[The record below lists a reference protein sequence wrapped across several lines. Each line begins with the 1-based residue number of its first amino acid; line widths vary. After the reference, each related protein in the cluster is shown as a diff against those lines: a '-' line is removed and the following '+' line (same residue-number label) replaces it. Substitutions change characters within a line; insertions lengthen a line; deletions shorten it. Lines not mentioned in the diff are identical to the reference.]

1 MATPVEKIFSRF
13 LSQIEDESWL
23 EIDEDVLEELMY
35 DYLYKSIVEFN
46 VCKKD
51 LTIDLET
58 NEIVSDLGE
67 DEVLILAFGMVIHY
81 LTPKILREENLQ
93 QMVTSSDFS
102 KLSNANMLDK
112 LLKLRVQIRKD
123 YQMYL
128 HKYELKE
135 FEGLTNGLHRVIQK
149 KGREQQCNQL

>member
-1 MATPVEKIFSRF
+1 MATPVGKIFSRF
-13 LSQIEDESWL
+13 LNQIEDETWL
-23 EIDEDVLEELMY
+23 EIDEEIIIELMY
-35 DYLYKSIVEFN
+35 DYLNTSIVEFN
-46 VCKKD
+46 VCRKD
-51 LTIDLET
+51 LTLNLET
-58 NEIVSDLGE
+58 NEIVSDL
-67 DEVLILAFGMVIHY
+67 DENEMLILAFGMVIHY

-112 LLKLRVQIRKD
+112 LIKLRVQIRND

-135 FEGLTNGLHRVIQK
+135 FEGFN
-149 KGREQQCNQL
+149 

>member
-1 MATPVEKIFSRF
+1 MATPVEKVFSRF

-135 FEGLTNGLHRVIQK
+135 FEGFN
-149 KGREQQCNQL
+149 

>member
-13 LSQIEDESWL
+13 LSQIEDESLL
-23 EIDEDVLEELMY
+23 EIDEEILEELMY
-35 DYLYKSIVEFN
+35 DYLCKSIVDFN
-46 VCKKD
+46 VCTKD
-51 LTIDLET
+51 LRINPQT

-67 DEVLILAFGMVIHY
+67 DEAQILAFGMVIHY

-135 FEGLTNGLHRVIQK
+135 FEGFN
-149 KGREQQCNQL
+149 

>member
-35 DYLYKSIVEFN
+35 DYLYRSIVEFN

-51 LTIDLET
+51 LTIDPIA
-58 NEIVSDLGE
+58 NEIASDLDE
-67 DEVLILAFGMVIHY
+67 DEVLILAFGMLIHY

-112 LLKLRVQIRKD
+112 LLKLRTQIRKE

-128 HKYELKE
+128 HKYELKR
-135 FEGLTNGLHRVIQK
+135 FEGFN
-149 KGREQQCNQL
+149 

>member
-1 MATPVEKIFSRF
+1 MATHVDEIFSRF
-13 LSQIEDESWL
+13 LSQIEDESLL
-23 EIDEDVLEELMY
+23 EIDEEILEELMY
-35 DYLYKSIVEFN
+35 DYLCKSIVDFN
-46 VCKKD
+46 VCTKD
-51 LTIDLET
+51 LRINPQT

-67 DEVLILAFGMVIHY
+67 DEAQILAFGMVIHY

-112 LLKLRVQIRKD
+112 LLKLRTQIRKD

-128 HKYELKE
+128 HKYELKQ
-135 FEGLTNGLHRVIQK
+135 FEGFN
-149 KGREQQCNQL
+149 

>member
-1 MATPVEKIFSRF
+1 MATHVDEIFSRF
-13 LSQIEDESWL
+13 LSQIEDESLL
-23 EIDEDVLEELMY
+23 EIDEEILEELMY
-35 DYLYKSIVEFN
+35 DYLCKSIVDFN
-46 VCKKD
+46 VCTKD
-51 LTIDLET
+51 LRINPQT

-67 DEVLILAFGMVIHY
+67 DEAQILAFGMVIHY

-128 HKYELKE
+128 HNYELKE
-135 FEGLTNGLHRVIQK
+135 FEGFN
-149 KGREQQCNQL
+149 

>member
-1 MATPVEKIFSRF
+1 MATPVEKIFTRF

-23 EIDEDVLEELMY
+23 EIDEEVIIELMY
-35 DYLYKSIVEFN
+35 DYLAKSIVEFN

-51 LTIDLET
+51 LTIDYDSD
-58 NEIVSDLGE
+58 EIVSDLEE
-67 DEVLILAFGMVIHY
+67 DEMLILAFGMVIHY

-93 QMVTSSDFS
+93 QIVTSSDFS

-112 LLKLRVQIRKD
+112 LLKLRVQVRND

-128 HKYELKE
+128 HKYELKG
-135 FEGLTNGLHRVIQK
+135 FEGLN
-149 KGREQQCNQL
+149 

>member
-1 MATPVEKIFSRF
+1 MATHVDEIFSRF
-13 LSQIEDESWL
+13 LSQIEDESLL
-23 EIDEDVLEELMY
+23 EIDEEVLEELMY
-35 DYLYKSIVEFN
+35 DYLCKSIVDFN
-46 VCKKD
+46 VCTKE
-51 LTIDLET
+51 LRINPLT

-67 DEVLILAFGMVIHY
+67 DEAQILAFGMVMHY

-112 LLKLRVQIRKD
+112 LLKLRTQIRKD

-135 FEGLTNGLHRVIQK
+135 FEGFN
-149 KGREQQCNQL
+149 

>member
-1 MATPVEKIFSRF
+1 MATHVDEIFSRF
-13 LSQIEDESWL
+13 LSQIEDESLL
-23 EIDEDVLEELMY
+23 EIDEEILEELMY
-35 DYLYKSIVEFN
+35 DYLCKSIVDFN
-46 VCKKD
+46 VCTKD
-51 LTIDLET
+51 LRINPNTD
-58 NEIVSDLGE
+58 EIVSDLDE
-67 DEVLILAFGMVIHY
+67 DEAQILAFGMVMHY

-128 HKYELKE
+128 HKYELKR
-135 FEGLTNGLHRVIQK
+135 FEGFN
-149 KGREQQCNQL
+149 

>member
-1 MATPVEKIFSRF
+1 MATPVEKIFTRF

-23 EIDEDVLEELMY
+23 EIDEEVIVELMY
-35 DYLYKSIVEFN
+35 DYLIKSIVEFN

-51 LTIDLET
+51 LTVDYEAD
-58 NEIVSDLGE
+58 EIVSDLEE
-67 DEVLILAFGMVIHY
+67 DEMLILAFGMVIHY

-112 LLKLRVQIRKD
+112 LLKLRVQVRND

-128 HKYELKE
+128 HKYELKG
-135 FEGLTNGLHRVIQK
+135 FEGLN
-149 KGREQQCNQL
+149 

>member
-1 MATPVEKIFSRF
+1 MATPVEKIFTRF

-23 EIDEDVLEELMY
+23 EIEEEILIELMY
-35 DYLYKSIVEFN
+35 DYLVKSIVEFN

-51 LTIDLET
+51 LTIDFD
-58 NEIVSDLGE
+58 NDEIVSNLSE

-112 LLKLRVQIRKD
+112 LLKLKVQIRKD

-128 HKYELKE
+128 HKYELKS
-135 FEGLTNGLHRVIQK
+135 FEGFN
-149 KGREQQCNQL
+149 

>member
-1 MATPVEKIFSRF
+1 MATPVEKIFTRF

-23 EIDEDVLEELMY
+23 EIDEEVIVELMY
-35 DYLYKSIVEFN
+35 DYLTKSIVEFN

-51 LTIDLET
+51 LTVDYEAD
-58 NEIVSDLGE
+58 EIVSDLEE
-67 DEVLILAFGMVIHY
+67 DEMLILAFGMVIHY

-112 LLKLRVQIRKD
+112 LLKLRVQVRND

-128 HKYELKE
+128 HKYELKG
-135 FEGLTNGLHRVIQK
+135 FEGLN
-149 KGREQQCNQL
+149 

>member
-1 MATPVEKIFSRF
+1 MATPVEKIFTRF

-23 EIDEDVLEELMY
+23 EIEEEILIELMY
-35 DYLYKSIVEFN
+35 DYLVKSIVEFN
-46 VCKKD
+46 VCSKD
-51 LTIDLET
+51 LTLDFD
-58 NEIVSDLGE
+58 NDEIVSDLSE

-112 LLKLRVQIRKD
+112 LIKLRTQIRND

-128 HKYELKE
+128 HKYELKS
-135 FEGLTNGLHRVIQK
+135 FEGFN
-149 KGREQQCNQL
+149 

>member
-1 MATPVEKIFSRF
+1 MATHVDEIFSRF
-13 LSQIEDESWL
+13 LSQIEDESLL
-23 EIDEDVLEELMY
+23 EIDEEILEELMY
-35 DYLYKSIVEFN
+35 DYLCKSIVDFN
-46 VCKKD
+46 VCTKD
-51 LTIDLET
+51 LRINPQT

-67 DEVLILAFGMVIHY
+67 DEVQILAFGMVIHY

-135 FEGLTNGLHRVIQK
+135 FEGFN
-149 KGREQQCNQL
+149 

>member
-1 MATPVEKIFSRF
+1 MATHVDEIFSRF
-13 LSQIEDESWL
+13 LSQIEDESLL
-23 EIDEDVLEELMY
+23 EIDEEVLEELMY
-35 DYLYKSIVEFN
+35 DYLCKSIVDFN
-46 VCKKD
+46 VCTKD
-51 LTIDLET
+51 LRINPLT

-67 DEVLILAFGMVIHY
+67 DEAQILAFGMVMHY

-112 LLKLRVQIRKD
+112 LIKLRVQVRND

-128 HKYELKE
+128 HKYELKD
-135 FEGLTNGLHRVIQK
+135 FEGFN
-149 KGREQQCNQL
+149 

>member
-1 MATPVEKIFSRF
+1 MATHVDEIFSRF
-13 LSQIEDESWL
+13 LSQIEDESLL
-23 EIDEDVLEELMY
+23 EIDEEVLEELMY
-35 DYLYKSIVEFN
+35 DYLCKSIVDFN
-46 VCKKD
+46 VCTKD
-51 LTIDLET
+51 LRINPLT

-67 DEVLILAFGMVIHY
+67 DEAQILAFGMVMHY

-112 LLKLRVQIRKD
+112 LLKLRTQIRKD

-135 FEGLTNGLHRVIQK
+135 FEGFN
-149 KGREQQCNQL
+149 

>member
-23 EIDEDVLEELMY
+23 EIDDDILEELMY
-35 DYLYKSIVEFN
+35 DYLTKSIVEFN

-51 LTIDLET
+51 LTLSLET
-58 NEIVSDLGE
+58 NEIVSDL
-67 DEVLILAFGMVIHY
+67 DENEILILAFGMVIHY

-135 FEGLTNGLHRVIQK
+135 FEGFN
-149 KGREQQCNQL
+149 

>member
-1 MATPVEKIFSRF
+1 MATPVEKIFTRF

-23 EIDEDVLEELMY
+23 EIEEEILIELMY
-35 DYLYKSIVEFN
+35 DYLVKSIVEFN

-51 LTIDLET
+51 LTIDFD
-58 NEIVSDLGE
+58 NDEIVSDLSE

-112 LLKLRVQIRKD
+112 LIKLRVQVRND

-128 HKYELKE
+128 HKYELKD
-135 FEGLTNGLHRVIQK
+135 FEGFN
-149 KGREQQCNQL
+149 

>member
-1 MATPVEKIFSRF
+1 MATPVDTVFSRF

-23 EIDEDVLEELMY
+23 EIDEEVLEELMF
-35 DYLYKSIVEFN
+35 DYLSKSIVEFN

-51 LTIDLET
+51 LTINLWKGEIASDLE
-58 NEIVSDLGE
+58 E
-67 DEVLILAFGMVIHY
+67 DEILILAFGMVIHY

-112 LLKLRVQIRKD
+112 LIKLRVQIRED

-128 HKYELKE
+128 HKYELKD
-135 FEGLTNGLHRVIQK
+135 FEGFN
-149 KGREQQCNQL
+149 

>member
-1 MATPVEKIFSRF
+1 MATPVDKIFSRF

-23 EIDEDVLEELMY
+23 EIDEEILEELMY
-35 DYLYKSIVEFN
+35 DYLAKSIVEFN

-51 LTIDLET
+51 LTIDKE
-58 NEIVSDLGE
+58 NDEIVSNLEE
-67 DEVLILAFGMVIHY
+67 DEMLILAYGMVIHY

-93 QMVTSSDFS
+93 QMVTTSDFS
-102 KLSNANMLDK
+102 KLSKANMLDK
-112 LLKLRVQIRKD
+112 LLKLRIQIRSD

-135 FEGLTNGLHRVIQK
+135 FEGFN
-149 KGREQQCNQL
+149 

>member
-1 MATPVEKIFSRF
+1 MATHVDEIFSRF
-13 LSQIEDESWL
+13 LSQIEDESLL
-23 EIDEDVLEELMY
+23 EIDEEILEELMY
-35 DYLYKSIVEFN
+35 DYLCKSIVDFN
-46 VCKKD
+46 VCTKD
-51 LTIDLET
+51 LRINPLT

-67 DEVLILAFGMVIHY
+67 DEAQILAFGMVMHY

-112 LLKLRVQIRKD
+112 LIKLRVQIRED

-128 HKYELKE
+128 HKYELKR
-135 FEGLTNGLHRVIQK
+135 FEGFN
-149 KGREQQCNQL
+149 

>member
-23 EIDEDVLEELMY
+23 EIDDDILEELMY
-35 DYLYKSIVEFN
+35 DYLTKSIVEFN

-51 LTIDLET
+51 LTLSLET
-58 NEIVSDLGE
+58 NEIVSDL
-67 DEVLILAFGMVIHY
+67 DENEILILAFGMVIHY

-112 LLKLRVQIRKD
+112 LIKLRVQIRKD

-128 HKYELKE
+128 HKYELKR
-135 FEGLTNGLHRVIQK
+135 FEGFN
-149 KGREQQCNQL
+149 

>member
-1 MATPVEKIFSRF
+1 MATPVDKIFSRF

-23 EIDEDVLEELMY
+23 EIDEEILEELMY
-35 DYLYKSIVEFN
+35 DYLAKSIVEFN

-51 LTIDLET
+51 LTIDKE
-58 NEIVSDLGE
+58 NDEIVSNLEE
-67 DEVLILAFGMVIHY
+67 DEMLILAFGMVIHY

-112 LLKLRVQIRKD
+112 LLKLRTQIRKD

-135 FEGLTNGLHRVIQK
+135 FEGFN
-149 KGREQQCNQL
+149 

>member
-1 MATPVEKIFSRF
+1 MATHVDEIFSRF
-13 LSQIEDESWL
+13 LSQIEDESLL
-23 EIDEDVLEELMY
+23 EIDEEILEELMY
-35 DYLYKSIVEFN
+35 DYLCKSIVDFN
-46 VCKKD
+46 VCTKD
-51 LTIDLET
+51 LRINPLT

-67 DEVLILAFGMVIHY
+67 DEAQILAFGMVMHY

-112 LLKLRVQIRKD
+112 LLKLRTQIRKD

-135 FEGLTNGLHRVIQK
+135 FEGFN
-149 KGREQQCNQL
+149 

>member
-23 EIDEDVLEELMY
+23 EIDEYVLEELMY
-35 DYLYKSIVEFN
+35 DYLYRSIVEFN

-51 LTIDLET
+51 LTIDPIA
-58 NEIVSDLGE
+58 NEIASDLDE
-67 DEVLILAFGMVIHY
+67 DEVLILAFGMLIHY

-112 LLKLRVQIRKD
+112 LLKLKVQIRKD

-128 HKYELKE
+128 HKYELKD
-135 FEGLTNGLHRVIQK
+135 FEGFN
-149 KGREQQCNQL
+149 